1 VQYLTDPAPGA
12 RPRAA
17 PRARTGAWAPRRL
30 AAVALTAMLAGC
42 QSTGVDILREVA
54 GSRGMPEPD
63 AAAVAASPHARLQV
77 RGAGVGAVMVLG
89 NDDDGRLSW
98 YSDRRHIVFLRDGLL
113 VGSNGLA
120 VNADQIRIEGNNPFL
135 RLAELGDAPVAVAR
149 RYDWRDGYRYGVA
162 VNGQLQRRGVE
173 PVEILGTTRQL
184 VRFEETLSGPGV
196 RARNEY
202 WAEAGTGFIWKS
214 RQLLA
219 PGVSLEIVQLKPY
232 RPGPR

>member
-1 VQYLTDPAPGA
+1 VQYLTDPVPGA
-12 RPRAA
+12 CPCAA
-17 PRARTGAWAPRRL
+17 TRARAGAWAPRAL
-30 AAVALTAMLAGC
+30 AAFALATMLVGC

-54 GSRGMPEPD
+54 GSRGMPAPD
-63 AAAVAASPHARLQV
+63 TAAVAASPHARLQV

-89 NDDDGRLSW
+89 NDDHGRLSW

-120 VNADQIRIEGNNPFL
+120 VNADQIRIEGDNPFL
-135 RLAELGDAPVAVAR
+135 RLAELGDAPVVVAR
-149 RYDWRDGYRYGVA
+149 RYDWRDGYRYDVPVQGL
-162 VNGQLQRRGVE
+162 LQRRGVE
-173 PVEILGTTRQL
+173 PVEILGTTRRL

-219 PGVSLEIVQLKPY
+219 PGVSLEFVQL
-232 RPGPR
+232 